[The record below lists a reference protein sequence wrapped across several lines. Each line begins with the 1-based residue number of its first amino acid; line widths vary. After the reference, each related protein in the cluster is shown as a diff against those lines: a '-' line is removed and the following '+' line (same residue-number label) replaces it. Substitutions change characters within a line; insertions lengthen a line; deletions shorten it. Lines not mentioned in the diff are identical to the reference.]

1 MRINEFITESSKIC
15 PQCGMRGCTCKPGKC
30 NCKPKPG
37 YPKQVDEAANPAQ
50 QAAIAIAMK
59 KAGKKPKNM
68 HEEDEGMF
76 GRSKN
81 DKRYLDKF
89 DPTEVMNISDD
100 PSKAHKTTGKG
111 SLRTSKEDLEFAFG
125 PPGEDDTWVLEF
137 GNGLIATIYP
147 QSNSGGMD
155 WIIGGNH
162 PDTEDF
168 VHMAYSAALDD
179 ELEEEVDES
188 ALQAYLG
195 DKKYGEDGMD
205 ALRDA
210 GRKHVGKA
218 KMQKIRAKFSNKE
231 KAVSEEVDTG
241 EYDARKSTHKGQP
254 SKEQEKSFREKVE
267 AYGKELEQRQK
278 EKKVGENFI
287 NQVDQAVT
295 SEGEHTQHAMR
306 GRNPGANE
314 FEHDFEPEDKIGNIH
329 DKISKMLKRLEKPK
343 HEPSMKDTDLGSTV
357 IETTE
362 PWETDEEAAEREKK
376 EPKSKDTKGSDG
388 SEHGG
393 HSRAK
398 HLAKQAIPKD
408 EVKEGQEDFD
418 AILRI
423 IRK

>member
-1 MRINEFITESSKIC
+1 MRITEIL
-15 PQCGMRGCTCKPGKC
+15 TE
-30 NCKPKPG
+30 
-37 YPKQVDEAANPAQ
+37 DANLKR

-179 ELEEEVDES
+179 ELEE
-188 ALQAYLG
+188 
-195 DKKYGEDGMD
+195 
-205 ALRDA
+205 
-210 GRKHVGKA
+210 
-218 KMQKIRAKFSNKE
+218 
-231 KAVSEEVDTG
+231 
-241 EYDARKSTHKGQP
+241 
-254 SKEQEKSFREKVE
+254 
-267 AYGKELEQRQK
+267 
-278 EKKVGENFI
+278 
-287 NQVDQAVT
+287 
-295 SEGEHTQHAMR
+295 GEHTQHAMR

-314 FEHDFEPEDKIGNIH
+314 FEHDFENDKIGNIH

-343 HEPSMKDTDLGSTV
+343 HEPSMKDTDLGNTLHEVDTGEYDARKSTHKG
-357 IETTE
+357 ETTPE
-362 PWETDEEAAEREKK
+362 QEKEFRKKVDAYGK
-376 EPKSKDTKGSDG
+376 ELEQRQKEK
-388 SEHGG
+388 
-393 HSRAK
+393 
-398 HLAKQAIPKD
+398 
-408 EVKEGQEDFD
+408 VKEGQEDLD